1 LQYAMKHKFAN
12 NRKGLVLIAVLWV
25 AVVLIVIVVSAG
37 RNSQLDTKVRFAN
50 TDQMHCKWAS
60 RAGVEKAVAILNTDQ
75 SKGSDSLT
83 DSWNDNDEELSN
95 IKLGQCRVSVDVI
108 DEASK
113 LNVNTATKKQL
124 LGLEN
129 MTEEIA
135 DAIIDW
141 RDENDTP
148 SQAGAEGGY
157 YENLRHRYKIRNGP
171 LRTIR
176 ELLLVKDVTPEL
188 LYGEDHNFNGKLDYN
203 ERDGQASLPLD
214 NGDDKLDKGWIAYLT
229 CYSVDNNK
237 DAQGNDRI
245 DINEADEAKLEQS
258 LNIKKSDAKWIVENR
273 SKDKEKYKSIADLIN
288 DKSPKKSSD
297 KESENAEPLSL
308 ETFSKIADKLTIT
321 KDKQIVGRV
330 NINTAP
336 KIVLACLLG
345 GDDDAKKLADEIIT
359 YRQGLTDGMDS
370 IADLLQVSSMKI
382 ETFKEIANHITTRS
396 DIFMIRSIA
405 SVENNAAGGAT
416 SQTEALINRN
426 MNPYQTFYWYQG
438 VNN

>member
-1 LQYAMKHKFAN
+1 MKHKFAN

-25 AVVLIVIVVSAG
+25 AVVLIVIVVAAG

-75 SKGSDSLT
+75 SKNSDSLT
-83 DSWNDNDEELSN
+83 DSWSDNDEELSN
-95 IKLGQCRVSVDVI
+95 IELGQCRVSVDVI
-108 DEASK
+108 DEAGK
-113 LNVNTATKKQL
+113 LNINTATKKQL

-141 RDENDTP
+141 RDKDDTP
-148 SQAGAEGGY
+148 SQSGTEGGY

-171 LRTIR
+171 LRTTR

-188 LYGEDHNFNGKLDYN
+188 LYGEDRNFNGKLDYN
-203 ERDGQASLPLD
+203 ERDGQTNLPLD
-214 NGDDKLDKGWIAYLT
+214 NGDDKLDQGWIAYLT

-237 DAQGNDRI
+237 DAQGNDRV
-245 DINEADEAKLEQS
+245 DINEADEAALEKS
-258 LNIKKSDAKWIVENR
+258 LDIKKSYAKWIVENR
-273 SKDKEKYKSIADLIN
+273 PKDKEKYKSIADLIN

-297 KESENAEPLSL
+297 KDSKTAEPLSL

-321 KDKQIVGRV
+321 KDKQIAGRV

-370 IADLLQVSSMKI
+370 VAELLQVPSMKV
-382 ETFKEIANHITTRS
+382 ETFKEIANQITTRS

-405 SVENNAAGGAT
+405 SVENNTAGRAT

-426 MNPYQTFYWYQG
+426 MNPYQTLYWYQG

>member
-1 LQYAMKHKFAN
+1 MENKFAN
-12 NRKGLVLIAVLWV
+12 NNKGLVLIAVLWV

-50 TDQMHCKWAS
+50 TDQMYRKWAS

-83 DSWNDNDEELSN
+83 DSWCDNDEELRN
-95 IKLGQCRVSVDVI
+95 IALGQCRVSVDVI
-108 DEASK
+108 DEAGK
-113 LNVNTATKKQL
+113 LNINTATKKQL
-124 LGLEN
+124 LGLDN

-141 RDENDTP
+141 RDKNDTP
-148 SQAGAEGGY
+148 SQTGAEGGY
-157 YENLRHRYKIRNGP
+157 YENLRHGYKIRNGP

-188 LYGEDHNFNGKLDYN
+188 LYGEDRNFNGKLDYN

-214 NGDDKLDKGWIAYLT
+214 NGDDKLDEGWIAYLT

-237 DAQGNDRI
+237 DAQGDDRV
-245 DINEADEAKLEQS
+245 DINEADEAKLEKS
-258 LNIKKSDAKWIVENR
+258 LDIKKSYAKWIVENR

-288 DKSPKKSSD
+288 DKSPKKSPD
-297 KESENAEPLSL
+297 KESKTAEPLSL
-308 ETFSKIADKLTIT
+308 EVFSKIADKLTIT

-370 IADLLQVSSMKI
+370 IADLLQVPSMKV
-382 ETFKEIANHITTRS
+382 ETFREIANHITTRS
-396 DIFMIRSIA
+396 DIFMIRSVA
-405 SVENNAAGGAT
+405 AAENNTTGGLT

-426 MNPYQTFYWYQG
+426 MNPYETLYSYQG
-438 VNN
+438 ANN

>member
-1 LQYAMKHKFAN
+1 MQYAMKHKFAN

-83 DSWNDNDEELSN
+83 DSWSDNDEEFSN
-95 IKLGQCRVSVDVI
+95 IELGQCRVSVDVI

-141 RDENDTP
+141 RDGNDTP

-157 YENLRHRYKIRNGP
+157 YENLRHRYKIRNAP
-171 LRTIR
+171 LKTIR

-188 LYGEDHNFNGKLDYN
+188 LYGEDLNFNGNLDYN
-203 ERDGQASLPLD
+203 ERDGQAGLPLD
-214 NGDDKLDKGWIAYLT
+214 NGDDKLDQGWIAYLT

-237 DAQGNDRI
+237 DAQSNDRV

-258 LNIKKSDAKWIVENR
+258 LDIKKSYAKWIVENR
-273 SKDKEKYKSIADLIN
+273 PKDKEKYKSIADLIN

-297 KESENAEPLSL
+297 KDSKTAEPLSL
-308 ETFSKIADKLTIT
+308 ELFSKIADKLTIT

-359 YRQGLTDGMDS
+359 HRQGLTDGMDS
-370 IADLLQVSSMKI
+370 IADLLQVPSMKV

-396 DIFMIRSIA
+396 DIFMIRSVA
-405 SVENNAAGGAT
+405 SVENNAASGAT
-416 SQTEALINRN
+416 SQTETLINRN
-426 MNPYQTFYWYQG
+426 MNPYQTLYWYQG